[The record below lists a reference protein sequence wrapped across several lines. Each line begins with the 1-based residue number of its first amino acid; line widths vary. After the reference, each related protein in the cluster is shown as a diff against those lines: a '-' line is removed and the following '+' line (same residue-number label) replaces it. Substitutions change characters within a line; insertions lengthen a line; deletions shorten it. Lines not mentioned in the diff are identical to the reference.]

1 MNKIFNAV
9 KIFVTGIFL
18 CGMILI
24 GGKASAADAEAI
36 QIFRETV
43 AQTSGRDT
51 RPFHQ
56 DILFIMPQTLGELEF
71 FGATEKDSL
80 KLAGTFG
87 LWMIDDNGNPDSTE
101 IPFYVTQDNKNMV
114 IYFQKD
120 KKWQKMTSPT
130 SAATVVD
137 MVTTPNAQ
145 ELDKMIDY
153 VKDVTILKDNDAQRI
168 LLVKIDG
175 AKIFEDIKTEIAK
188 DPELAKDPEF
198 QKQAEDATLKT
209 IAGYFEDGFTNADI
223 WYTWTVDKTNWQS
236 VTMSFNFSGLLQSI
250 ATAALKDI
258 SSPLTSM
265 EPIRQILENVAYY
278 SEFKAYTDFLNP
290 AAKSRLEIPKNVLKA
305 KEVKSITDDDKS
317 KKK

>member
-1 MNKIFNAV
+1 MNKIFNAA

-18 CGMILI
+18 CGIFLI
-24 GGKASAADAEAI
+24 GGKASAADAEAM

-43 AQTSGRDT
+43 AQTSGVDT

-56 DILFIMPQTLGELEF
+56 DVYFVMPKVISNLEF

-80 KLAGTFG
+80 KLAGSFG
-87 LWMIDDNGNPDSTE
+87 LWMIDDNGNPDSME
-101 IPFYVTQDNKNMV
+101 IPFYVAQDNKNMT

-120 KKWQKMTSPT
+120 KKWQKMTSPA
-130 SAATVVD
+130 SAANVVD

-145 ELDKMIDY
+145 ELDKMIEY
-153 VKDVTILKDNDAQRI
+153 VKDVTVLKDNDTQRI

-175 AKIFEDIKTEIAK
+175 AKIFEDIKTE
-188 DPELAKDPEF
+188 LANDPEF
-198 QKQAEDATLKT
+198 QAQQNDEITKN
-209 IAGYFEDGFTNADI
+209 IASYFENGFTNADF
-223 WYTWTVDKTNWQS
+223 WYTWTVDKTNWQT
-236 VTMSFNFSGLLQSI
+236 VTMSFNISGLLQSI
-250 ATAALKDI
+250 AGSALNDT

-278 SEFKAYTDFLNP
+278 SEFKAYTNFLNP

-305 KEVKSITDDDKS
+305 KEVESIIDDDKS

>member
-1 MNKIFNAV
+1 MNKIFNAA

-18 CGMILI
+18 CGIFLI
-24 GGKASAADAEAI
+24 GGKASAADAEAL

-43 AQTSGRDT
+43 AQTSSVSN

-80 KLAGTFG
+80 KLAGSFG
-87 LWMIDDNGNPDSTE
+87 LWMIDENGNPNNTE

-130 SAATVVD
+130 SAANVVD
-137 MVTTPNAQ
+137 MVTTPTAQ
-145 ELDKMIDY
+145 ELDKMIEY
-153 VKDVTILKDNDAQRI
+153 VKDVTVLKDNDAQRI
-168 LLVKIDG
+168 LLVKLDA
-175 AKIFEDIKTEIAK
+175 AKMFEDIKTELAN
-188 DPELAKDPEF
+188 DPEVQSQQNDEI
-198 QKQAEDATLKT
+198 TKT
-209 IAGYFEDGFTNADI
+209 IVSYFENGFTNADI

-250 ATAALKDI
+250 ASAALKDT

-305 KEVKSITDDDKS
+305 KEVKSFTEDEKS
-317 KKK
+317 KK